1 MFNVNAIITMKFS
14 MRESDSDW
22 YRERVKQQISDLET
36 IEKVLSKSEEYGGW
50 VVITI
55 KKPLMFD
62 SFRDFIFDAEKTIE
76 DYGEKVVSTAVIK
89 KVVFEDFSLTMN
101 EYI

>member
-1 MFNVNAIITMKFS
+1 MFEVNAIITMKFS

-22 YRERVKQQISDLET
+22 YRERVSKQISDLET
-36 IEKVLSKSEEYGGW
+36 VEKVLSKSEEYGGW

-55 KKPLMFD
+55 KKSLMFD

>member
-1 MFNVNAIITMKFS
+1 MFEVNAIITMKFS

-22 YRERVKQQISDLET
+22 YRERVKQQISDLEKV
-36 IEKVLSKSEEYGGW
+36 EKVLTKSEEYGGW

-76 DYGEKVVSTAVIK
+76 DYGEKVVSTATIK

>member
-1 MFNVNAIITMKFS
+1 MFEVNAIITMKFS

-22 YRERVKQQISDLET
+22 YRERVKQQLSDVEKT
-36 IEKVLSKSEEYGGW
+36 EKVLSKSEEYGGW
-50 VVITI
+50 TVVTI

-62 SFRDFIFDAEKTIE
+62 AFRDFVFDAEKTIE

-89 KVVFEDFSLTMN
+89 KVVFEDFSITMN

>member
-1 MFNVNAIITMKFS
+1 MFEVNAIITMKFS

-22 YRERVKQQISDLET
+22 YRERVSKQISDVET
-36 IEKVLSKSEEYGGW
+36 VEKVLSKSEEYGGW

-76 DYGEKVVSTAVIK
+76 DYGEKVVSTATIK

>member
-1 MFNVNAIITMKFS
+1 MFEVNAIITMKFS

-22 YRERVKQQISDLET
+22 YRERVSKQISDLET
-36 IEKVLSKSEEYGGW
+36 IEKVLSKSDEYGSW

-62 SFRDFIFDAEKTIE
+62 SFRDFIFDVEQTIKEYE
-76 DYGEKVVSTAVIK
+76 DSLAGATIK
-89 KVVFEDFSLTMN
+89 KVVFEDFSLSLN
-101 EYI
+101 PYV

>member
-1 MFNVNAIITMKFS
+1 MFEVNAIITMKFS

-22 YRERVKQQISDLET
+22 YRESVKQQMAEVERT
-36 IEKVLSKSEEYGGW
+36 EQVLSKSEEYGGW
-50 VVITI
+50 IVMTI

-62 SFRDFIFDAEKTIE
+62 AFRDFIFDAEKTIKEYE
-76 DYGEKVVSTAVIK
+76 DTVSAAVIK
-89 KVVFEDFSLTMN
+89 RVVFEDFSLTMN

>member
-1 MFNVNAIITMKFS
+1 MFEVNAIITMKFS

-22 YRERVKQQISDLET
+22 YRERVNKQISDLET
-36 IEKVLSKSEEYGGW
+36 TENILSKSEEYGGW

-62 SFRDFIFDAEKTIE
+62 SFRDFIFDVEKTIE
-76 DYGEKVVSTAVIK
+76 DYEESVVSTAVIK

-101 EYI
+101 PYI

>member
-1 MFNVNAIITMKFS
+1 MFEVNAIITMKFS

-22 YRERVKQQISDLET
+22 YRERVSKQISDLET
-36 IEKVLSKSEEYGGW
+36 VEKVLSKSEEYGGW

-55 KKPLMFD
+55 KKPLMFN
-62 SFRDFIFDAEKTIE
+62 SFRDFIFDAEKTIKEYE
-76 DYGEKVVSTAVIK
+76 DSLAGAVIK

>member
-1 MFNVNAIITMKFS
+1 MFEVNAIITMKFS
-14 MRESDSDW
+14 MRESDSEW
-22 YRERVKQQISDLET
+22 YRERVSKQISDLET

-62 SFRDFIFDAEKTIE
+62 SFRDFIFDAEQTIKEYE
-76 DYGEKVVSTAVIK
+76 DSLAGATIK
-89 KVVFEDFSLTMN
+89 KVVFEDFSLSLN
-101 EYI
+101 PYV